1 MLVGVDFQ
9 GFICY
14 TYGARGET
22 NMKIKYRTID
32 LRSISGFYQAE
43 KLKALGWKIGNIG
56 LNTIQMYREIK

>member
-1 MLVGVDFQ
+1 
-9 GFICY
+9 
-14 TYGARGET
+14 
-22 NMKIKYRTID
+22 MKIKYRTID